1 MTVARL
7 HLDQRLALGR
17 PLRVAGDRA
26 HYLRNVLRLRV
37 GDEVLLFNAADGEWR
52 ARVTAFARHEATL
65 QPEDLARPPT
75 AEPGPTLVFA
85 PIRRNRLEWLVEK
98 AVELGVARL
107 VPVITRRSVV
117 KPEGAER
124 LALIAREAAE
134 QCERLTLPEVDVPV
148 PLASWLDRR
157 DRGEPVL
164 VALAREEAR
173 PLVEALRDQPRP
185 VFLIGPEGGFAPEE
199 RERFRAEPG
208 IVPVSLGPRILRT
221 ETAALAMLAVA
232 SQLGPAAGQS

>member
-7 HLDQRLALGR
+7 HLDQKLALGR
-17 PLRVAGDRA
+17 PVRVAGDRA
-26 HYLRNVLRLRV
+26 HYLRNVLRLRS
-37 GDEVLLFNAADGEWR
+37 GDEVLLFNAEHGEWR
-52 ARVTAFARHEATL
+52 ARVTGLGRHEATL
-65 QPEDLARPPT
+65 EPEARARPP
-75 AEPGPTLVFA
+75 APEPGPTLVFA

-134 QCERLTLPEVDVPV
+134 QCERLTLPEVEPPV
-148 PLASWLDRR
+148 PLAAWLDRR
-157 DRGEPVL
+157 DQATPVL
-164 VALAREEAR
+164 VALAREEAP
-173 PLVEALRDQPRP
+173 PLVEALHDRPRP

-208 IVPVSLGPRILRT
+208 ILPVSLGPRILRT
-221 ETAALAMLAVA
+221 ETAALTMLAVA
-232 SQLGPAAGQS
+232 SQLG